1 MQKAQAQAQAR
12 KSKTVAFSD
21 VYTTVVVDA
30 SPKEETWYTH
40 EETAQMQLG
49 MLREILRISRLV
61 STSPESFTRDHQL
74 QCVGIES
81 YVVPAVA
88 MLARQERRRHVGLIL
103 RAQQVYTDKDL
114 SILSTKSSTTAC
126 RRAYVFAN
134 SM

>member
-61 STSPESFTRDHQL
+61 STSPESFTRDLQL
-74 QCVGIES
+74 QCLGIES